1 MAKPYDAA
9 GKELMELKPEAFL
22 QYVDVPA
29 DGPVSLIESDFS
41 TVTAQVDSVFRVE
54 AESPYLVHIEL
65 QANRD
70 DDLPRRLRRYN
81 GMIDLRHKLPTLSAV
96 ILLRPEADH
105 KDINGHYSMKMPFG
119 FLVDSFNYYVIRAWE
134 CSAESLLTGDLGF
147 LPFAPLANVPVD
159 EVPDVLRRVDERLR
173 RETTR
178 EEAGILMQISLV
190 WAGLVL
196 DKGTIHEILGGLKTM
211 SMIDESSYV
220 RIWLDKGKEEGL
232 TEGKLEG
239 KAEGKLEG
247 LTEGKIEGKIEGER
261 AIILRLGRKR
271 FGEPDAATLEK
282 LESIQQI
289 ERLEEISDRLITATN
304 WIEAI
309 GEA

>member
-70 DDLPRRLRRYN
+70 DDLPRRLRRYS
-81 GMIDLRHKLPTLSAV
+81 GMIDYRHKLPILSAV

-105 KDINGHYSMKMPFG
+105 KDINGRYIIDMSWG
-119 FLVDSFNYYVIRAWE
+119 FRVADFNYYVIRAWE
-134 CSAESLLTGDLGF
+134 CSAESLLKGDLGF

-159 EVPDVLRRVDERLR
+159 KVPEVLRQVDDRLR

-178 EEAGILMQISLV
+178 EEAGILM
-190 WAGLVL
+190 
-196 DKGTIHEILGGLKTM
+196 
-211 SMIDESSYV
+211 
-220 RIWLDKGKEEGL
+220 
-232 TEGKLEG
+232 
-239 KAEGKLEG
+239 
-247 LTEGKIEGKIEGER
+247 
-261 AIILRLGRKR
+261 
-271 FGEPDAATLEK
+271 
-282 LESIQQI
+282 
-289 ERLEEISDRLITATN
+289 
-304 WIEAI
+304 
-309 GEA
+309 